1 MEEKELAFCFSVF
14 LFFVFLGIVDYF
26 EKTHKEGGEEIS
38 NLLKIS
44 WAEKRGK
51 RSRKETWGRG
61 KGGGGAKV
69 RTRSSSPF
77 FCIVKLILPIP
88 FTGTRSLL
96 VTNSNNCRTCKSS
109 NSLTTSQNHWTN
121 SSSGEQFWYVAVSSS
136 SVTSI
141 IWVPSTNCWSKAG
154 VKSVWTAGGESR
166 VKNPR
171 AKAVYWGRMD
181 WWVRKWM

>member
-1 MEEKELAFCFSVF
+1 MFFCFCFF
-14 LFFVFLGIVDYF
+14 LFFWGLLIISRRHIKKGEKKSLICSRSLGQRR
-26 EKTHKEGGEEIS
+26 GERDRE
-38 NLLKIS
+38 
-44 WAEKRGK
+44 R
-51 RSRKETWGRG
+51 GRG
-61 KGGGGAKV
+61 GREREGGGAKV

-109 NSLTTSQNHWTN
+109 NSLTTSQNHCTN